1 MNRERMY
8 RILEAPHFSEKAS
21 RLGDQSNQYTFKVA
35 RDATKTEI
43 KQAVEGVFDVKVRD
57 VTTLNVKGKVKRRL
71 KGVVKRKSWKKAY
84 VRLEDGQ
91 EIDFSSLG

>member
-21 RLGDQSNQYTFKVA
+21 RLADQSNQYTFKVA